1 MKGLASTVYFAT
13 IFGFGAL
20 GIVSSPEI
28 APVRQDVTSY
38 IVFQSK
44 HPSVAPMR
52 VAGVFCYDT
61 GYTPPRATVC

>member
-1 MKGLASTVYFAT
+1 MKGLASAVYFASVIGT
-13 IFGFGAL
+13 L
-20 GIVSSPEI
+20 GIASSPEI
-28 APVRQDVTSY
+28 APLRQYVTSY

>member
-20 GIVSSPEI
+20 GIISSPEI
-28 APVRQDVTSY
+28 APTRQDVTGNF
-38 IVFQSK
+38 VFQSK

>member
-1 MKGLASTVYFAT
+1 MRGLASIASAIVTLA
-13 IFGFGAL
+13 
-20 GIVSSPEI
+20 IVSSMEI
-28 APVRQDVTSY
+28 SPTRQDVTSY

-44 HPSVAPMR
+44 HPGIAQMR

>member
-1 MKGLASTVYFAT
+1 MKDLASIVYFAT
-13 IFGFGAL
+13 IFAL
-20 GIVSSPEI
+20 GITSSPEI
-28 APVRQDVTSY
+28 APLRQDVTGNF
-38 IVFQSK
+38 VFQSK

>member
-1 MKGLASTVYFAT
+1 MKGLASTIYFAG
-13 IFGFGAL
+13 IIGML
-20 GIVSSPEI
+20 GIIPSPEV
-28 APVRQDVTSY
+28 APVRQDVTNHFA
-38 IVFQSK
+38 FQSK

>member
-1 MKGLASTVYFAT
+1 MKGLASTVYFASIIGT
-13 IFGFGAL
+13 L
-20 GIVSSPEI
+20 GIMSLPEI

-38 IVFQSK
+38 FAFQSK

>member
-1 MKGLASTVYFAT
+1 MKGLASAVYFASVIGT
-13 IFGFGAL
+13 L
-20 GIVSSPEI
+20 GIVSSPAI
-28 APVRQDVTSY
+28 APVRQDVTGNF
-38 IVFQSK
+38 VFQSK